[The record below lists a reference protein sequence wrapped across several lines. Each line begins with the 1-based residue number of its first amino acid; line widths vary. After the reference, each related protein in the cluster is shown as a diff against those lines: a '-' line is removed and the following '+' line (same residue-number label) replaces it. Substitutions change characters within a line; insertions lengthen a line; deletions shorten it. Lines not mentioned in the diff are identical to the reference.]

1 MDFAFHYIWWNPWK
15 GRRAEREKA
24 GNVLILGRYLVKG
37 KIVPEPDRET
47 NSETLSSQ
55 GKRRKAEKEKQENI
69 WEGEKWL
76 RADGNLNRLIV
87 GLK

>member
-1 MDFAFHYIWWNPWK
+1 M
-15 GRRAEREKA
+15 
-24 GNVLILGRYLVKG
+24 VKG
-37 KIVPEPDRET
+37 KIVPESGVET
-47 NSETLSSQ
+47 NSETLFSQ

-76 RADGNLNRLIV
+76 RADGNLNTLIV

>member
-1 MDFAFHYIWWNPWK
+1 MESLE
-15 GRRAEREKA
+15 GRRAETEKE

-37 KIVPEPDRET
+37 KIVPEPDIET
-47 NSETLSSQ
+47 NSETLFSQ
-55 GKRRKAEKEKQENI
+55 GKRRKAEKEMQENI
-69 WEGEKWL
+69 LKGEKWL

>member
-1 MDFAFHYIWWNPWK
+1 MECLEGKKSRERKGGKCFEEEYIWK
-15 GRRAEREKA
+15 GR
-24 GNVLILGRYLVKG
+24 
-37 KIVPEPDRET
+37 IVPESGVET

-69 WEGEKWL
+69 LEGEKWL